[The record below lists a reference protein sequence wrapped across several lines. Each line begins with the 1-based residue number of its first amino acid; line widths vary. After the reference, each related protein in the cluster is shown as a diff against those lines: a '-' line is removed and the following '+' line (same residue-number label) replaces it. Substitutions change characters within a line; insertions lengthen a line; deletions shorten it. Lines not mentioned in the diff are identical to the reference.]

1 MGFET
6 LIYEKKDGIAFI
18 TLNRPQ
24 RLNAIDTTMSRELP
38 QAWDDVKQDPDVVV
52 AIVTGAGER
61 SLCTGFDMLD
71 AAEGKSQVG
80 EEGVAG
86 TLASLRFTAI
96 QNQCWKPVITAVNG
110 MVTGGGLHFI
120 ADSDLIVAAEHATFF
135 DNHVKVGLVSGEE
148 PVGLIRRIGMEAV
161 LRMAFLGGTERMSA
175 QRAYELGLVG
185 DVVPKE
191 QLMPR
196 ATDLAQKIMENSPA
210 ALMASK
216 RAIWGSLNHGL
227 DEALELAWSI
237 IREHTN
243 HPDTREGPRA
253 FAERRKPKWQRVT
266 S

>member
-86 TLASLRFTAI
+86 TLCSSR
-96 QNQCWKPVITAVNG
+96 
-110 MVTGGGLHFI
+110 
-120 ADSDLIVAAEHATFF
+120 S
-135 DNHVKVGLVSGEE
+135 
-148 PVGLIRRIGMEAV
+148 R
-161 LRMAFLGGTERMSA
+161 
-175 QRAYELGLVG
+175 
-185 DVVPKE
+185 
-191 QLMPR
+191 
-196 ATDLAQKIMENSPA
+196 
-210 ALMASK
+210 
-216 RAIWGSLNHGL
+216 
-227 DEALELAWSI
+227 
-237 IREHTN
+237 
-243 HPDTREGPRA
+243 
-253 FAERRKPKWQRVT
+253 
-266 S
+266 